1 MRINK
6 KSLEKSLIKNFG
18 NVKYHQ
24 AETGSEYYSGNN
36 LEGVPFVVRISN
48 HPFLYNNSGVFIDAV
63 FELPI
68 IKRIIEEI
76 KLGIKSS
83 YYINYRELREEQM
96 EAEREIGRNLKSM
109 YGKCFERY
117 LEFIN
122 DNPGLT
128 FDGDRREAREVAKW
142 FGISPVFVWAIK
154 RKVRTNFSS
163 YVNAINSFNRN

>member
-1 MRINK
+1 MNK
-6 KSLEKSLIKNFG
+6 SSLEKQLKKHFG

-24 AETGSEYYSGNN
+24 AETGSEYFSGNN

-48 HPFLYNNSGVFIDAV
+48 HPFVYKNSGVFIDAV

-83 YYINYRELREEQM
+83 YYIDFRKLREEQM
-96 EAEREIGRNLKSM
+96 EAEKEIGKNLKNM
-109 YGKCFERY
+109 YWNSFERY
-117 LEFIN
+117 LKFNN

-163 YVNAINSFNRN
+163 LINAINSFNRN